1 MRTTK
6 LLVTL
11 AFVFMPSIAGADTSD
26 WIPITIKDGKLRI
39 PSSFAGID
47 GYSIIDTG
55 ANQSAINR
63 RFLRTNHLSLAAAGE
78 ITVKGFFK
86 KQKRPIYK
94 NLSMTLLGMQV
105 RFPHLPEV
113 SLRSAQIQML
123 IGGDFLEKFI
133 FQFDYPNQRMRWLT
147 RDTMDL
153 HSLSN
158 IPSRKD
164 KQTAG
169 VLVKVVLNGRQS
181 LWVTVDTGAKSGLW
195 IERSFAARKGWLAE
209 SHTINRRASGVN
221 TSGTIQQFRLPSVKL
236 GEFESTNTLV
246 SVPGAN
252 QKTTLFER
260 TARRGSKIQRS
271 AGESRGLLGWDVL
284 KDFVV
289 TIDYRIGK
297 IHLDSPTPA

>member
-6 LLVTL
+6 LLVIL
-11 AFVFMPSIAGADTSD
+11 AFLFMPLIAGADTSD

-47 GYSIIDTG
+47 GCSIIDTG
-55 ANQSAINR
+55 ADQSAINR
-63 RFLRTNHLSLAAAGE
+63 RFLSTNHLPLAAAGE
-78 ITVKGFFK
+78 ITVKGMFK

-94 NLSMTLLGMQV
+94 NLSIKLLGMQAQ
-105 RFPHLPEV
+105 FPHLPEV
-113 SLRSAQIQML
+113 SLGSAQIQML
-123 IGGDFLEKFI
+123 IGGDFLEQFI

-169 VLVKVVLNGRQS
+169 VLVKVLLNGRQS

-195 IERSFAARKGWLAE
+195 IERSFAARKGWLTA
-209 SHTINRRASGVN
+209 SHTNSRRASGVN
-221 TSGTIQQFRLPSVKL
+221 ASGAIQQFRLPSVKL

-246 SVPGAN
+246 SVPGAG

-260 TARRGSKIQRS
+260 TARPGSKIQRS
-271 AGESRGLLGWDVL
+271 ASKSRGLLGWDVL